1 MWIFPVFVLIIIV
14 FMLYE
19 FRIRRPDQIVIGEK
33 KSQVIRKQSRIYAR
47 HFNLPIPSIN
57 HSEQIEIETE
67 AKGKLALKTK
77 ISISITAST
86 KHLNELVN
94 SGGWNTNLVSLA
106 AKELIILI
114 EGLIKD
120 QCEKLEIEK
129 LKAETLTKSLETE
142 LEKRSSQFGLQLV
155 SLKVQ
160 SIEPLDENI
169 TEALRQRE
177 SARILEDTQKE
188 TLKAKI
194 ATAQEETQADEK
206 IAVLKHQLEL
216 KKTALKQ
223 QAFEQEMILDKKQA
237 QEEIKHR
244 QMQLDFERKEMELL
258 KENPELLILSPQMT
272 RLAEASQSLKNARTV
287 VSLSPNEL
295 DQGSQLLVM
304 LQSFLQ
310 NMLQKSTPSE
320 KTENA

>member
-1 MWIFPVFVLIIIV
+1 
-14 FMLYE
+14 
-19 FRIRRPDQIVIGEK
+19 
-33 KSQVIRKQSRIYAR
+33 
-47 HFNLPIPSIN
+47 
-57 HSEQIEIETE
+57 
-67 AKGKLALKTK
+67 
-77 ISISITAST
+77 
-86 KHLNELVN
+86 
-94 SGGWNTNLVSLA
+94 
-106 AKELIILI
+106 
-114 EGLIKD
+114 
-120 QCEKLEIEK
+120 
-129 LKAETLTKSLETE
+129 
-142 LEKRSSQFGLQLV
+142 
-155 SLKVQ
+155 
-160 SIEPLDENI
+160 LDENI